1 MADHYEVLQ
10 VHPKATPE
18 IISKAYR
25 TLAARHHPDRQKPED
40 RPASEDLMKRIN
52 EAYAVLSDPQKRS
65 AYDRSLSQA
74 DISKQGPR
82 SSPAGAPS
90 PEAPRAGPGVRVAD
104 VSRCWSHPERQ
115 RVSTCTRCRAGLCA
129 DCRVVHNGRGYCAA
143 CAADLTSAEP
153 EQASAQAPRPPVS
166 ASGQQAV
173 LMGYAAAVAAVIVAA
188 VVPHSS
194 TSVPQALLQ
203 ALAIGAIMCALTL
216 LLWKEQHDSEDL
228 GTLVTVACRH
238 AREVIPLILLVAL
251 VAGAAQVM
259 MPVERARRLADEFRD
274 GKDQPSVPAK
284 ATSRSDIYNSYPWTT
299 DDPYRVYKATE
310 FVRLG
315 KQTDRELA
323 ADRRTMIHYILRKSL
338 NDAEAKKP
346 VVWRWLNEAQEMRKD
361 ADSKSITLSGKQA
374 QSLWRDATEYLARA
388 ARTDDERVRYTN
400 EFRKRFPD
408 GGGMDWLTPQEREP
422 AAPNPGVLPAQ
433 TTDPFGGPDGR

>member
-1 MADHYEVLQ
+1 
-10 VHPKATPE
+10 
-18 IISKAYR
+18 
-25 TLAARHHPDRQKPED
+25 
-40 RPASEDLMKRIN
+40 
-52 EAYAVLSDPQKRS
+52 
-65 AYDRSLSQA
+65 
-74 DISKQGPR
+74 
-82 SSPAGAPS
+82 
-90 PEAPRAGPGVRVAD
+90 
-104 VSRCWSHPERQ
+104 
-115 RVSTCTRCRAGLCA
+115 
-129 DCRVVHNGRGYCAA
+129 
-143 CAADLTSAEP
+143 
-153 EQASAQAPRPPVS
+153 
-166 ASGQQAV
+166 
-173 LMGYAAAVAAVIVAA
+173 MGYAAAVAAVIVAA

-203 ALAIGAIMCALTL
+203 ALAIGAIMCALAL

-259 MPVERARRLADEFRD
+259 TPLERARRLAAEFKD
-274 GKDQPSVPAK
+274 GRDQPSVRARLSRWPQGSEEQQTA
-284 ATSRSDIYNSYPWTT
+284 SRSDIYNSYPWTT
-299 DDPYRVYKATE
+299 DDPYRVKKATE
-310 FVRLG
+310 FVKLG
-315 KQTDRELA
+315 KQTDTALA
-323 ADRRTMIHYILRKSL
+323 ADRRTMIHYLLRKSL

-346 VVWRWLNEAQEMRKD
+346 VIWRWLKEAEEMRKD
-361 ADSKSITLSGKQA
+361 ADSKSIKLPGKQA

-408 GGGMDWLTPQEREP
+408 DGGMDWLTPKEREP